1 MSTSHKAY
9 TVGHVWTI
17 LFGVVFTIYGIIA
30 IITGLYVTL
39 SIGVVGVILLIVG
52 ISSITNYR
60 LNRKKVIG
68 ALKSYERVS
77 LSHLSSELRMSK
89 RKIKGFIIN
98 LRADGKLRASFEP
111 ETGDV
116 LILEVDGEPPIAIVP
131 MSSSGL
137 PEHEEKYKD
146 KQIPKEHDYCSY
158 CGSMLKP
165 GDQFCNNCGSFL
177 G

>member
-9 TVGHVWTI
+9 TINHFWQ
-17 LFGVVFTIYGIIA
+17 LFFGVAFTIYGIIA

-39 SIGVVGVILLIVG
+39 SIGIVGVILLVAG
-52 ISSITNYR
+52 ISGIFNYR
-60 LNRKKVIG
+60 FNRKKIIS

-77 LSHLSSELRMSK
+77 ISHLSSELGMSK
-89 RKIKGFIIN
+89 RKIKRFIVS
-98 LRADGKLRASFEP
+98 LRAEGRIKVSFEP

-116 LILEVDGEPPIAIVP
+116 LVFEVDGEPPIAIVP

-137 PEHEEKYKD
+137 PEHEAKFKD
-146 KQIPKEHDYCSY
+146 KQIPKEYDYCSY

-165 GDQFCNNCGSFL
+165 EDQFCNNCGSYVK
-177 G
+177 